1 MDLAREK
8 VDNHF
13 ILFGLLLGFLYQVCT
28 CGLRGFVIFVVG
40 IGIPV
45 LFLYILF
52 FFRMLGSGD
61 IKLFSVLGGFI
72 GPYSIAKCIFVS
84 FICGA
89 VISVIVMLLCG
100 NFISRLKYFTNY
112 MNKLL
117 VTENLWSSEEVIPYY
132 RPGKRMENI
141 HFTVP
146 ILMSM
151 VIYAGGL
158 LS

>member
-1 MDLAREK
+1 MDLIYEK

-13 ILFGLLLGFLYQVCT
+13 ILFGLLLGIMYQVVT
-28 CGLRGFVIFVVG
+28 CGLRGAVLFLVG

-52 FFRMLGSGD
+52 LFRMLGSGD
-61 IKLFSVLGGFI
+61 IKLLSMLGGFI
-72 GPYSIAKCIFVS
+72 GPYSIAKCILVS
-84 FICGA
+84 FLCGA
-89 VISVIVMLLCG
+89 VISVLILMICG
-100 NFISRLKYFTNY
+100 NLISRLKYFTNY

-117 VTENLWSSEEVIPYY
+117 ITEKFWLSEELIPYY
-132 RPGKRMENI
+132 RRGKRMENI

-151 VIYAGGL
+151 ILYAGGL
-158 LS
+158 LG